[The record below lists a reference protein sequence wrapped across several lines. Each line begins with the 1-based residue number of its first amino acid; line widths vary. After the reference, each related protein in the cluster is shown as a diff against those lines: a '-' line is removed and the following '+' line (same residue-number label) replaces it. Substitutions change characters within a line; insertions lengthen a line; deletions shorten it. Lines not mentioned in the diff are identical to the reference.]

1 MNLLGTSAVAEDE
14 ARKHAQIKTS
24 ITAHLKMCIKVLQN
38 EYVKTDTPIHSGDS
52 ANALC
57 NVQEAIFLHQLKPS
71 IGSKLSSYFV
81 SHSPDTDAQL
91 CCWPFLQ
98 KFTHKDVISQLTQLS
113 QINTDIGMCRA
124 WIRLALND
132 GLLVNYLDAMMADS
146 DTCRYFY
153 KRTAYLRD
161 LEHPG
166 IMKTYI
172 QGLSNLNFQ
181 LSCNSSILNVW
192 TTAPLI
198 LTGHADPPPHIPHT
212 PAPSGVIRPVTL
224 PSRIT
229 PVAESH
235 FTTGARVLPSPDD
248 STVGHPVAVRRHQ
261 CRKKHPPATP
271 PNTPFSTH
279 LSRRDIDVIRQM
291 AQQGQSRSDG
301 GSSTATSQI
310 SHPDS
315 TDGRQF
321 DSIISPSL
329 QLTPSSSKLSI
340 VSEDDDRQRWLQDV
354 PSVLEVT
361 KIDAPETTFRNE
373 CLQSLQQDTEIVSF
387 ESSEVDVGLDTVENE
402 MADKRSCDVTMVSA
416 GEDVDIKKTCDDAI
430 KDTPAEHTT
439 QQVMATST
447 ETSQQVMVTP
457 KEPSQQVM
465 ATSTETS
472 QQVMVTPK
480 EPSQQV
486 MVTPKEPS
494 QQVMVTPKEPSQQVM
509 VTPKEPSQQVMVTPK
524 EPSQQVMVTPK
535 EISQQVMVT
544 LKEPSLQ
551 VMVTPMEANTEDVA
565 QAAAINVNS
574 DRPEPIV
581 SKDVTKT
588 ILKDKTQ
595 HTAAILE
602 FSPVRKSAPLEPQPS
617 DVTAFCSPVDQAKE
631 ADCETDDASIDSH
644 EGYQGTDMKGASNE
658 AFVQGNSLGSMQ
670 GWSSEFETGM
680 PETYVSLSDGRY
692 LETEAF
698 EATETQ
704 NTETFVALLGNYD
717 PSTLHPNAAAPG
729 EGFETL
735 SGSPT
740 SRIPD
745 PDILD
750 DFVVLRP
757 GTPSSIPIVDPQ
769 YEHLVELVGEIC
781 HEKGL
786 DMQNYQCRG
795 CSRPVGMFYGK
806 ARVCTYNAGY
816 YCYECHENDEYY
828 IPSRIIHNWDFRKH
842 QVCKQ
847 NLEFLQQTKTAPL
860 INVQKINRRLY
871 DHVNE
876 MNNSRLLR
884 LQLHIV
890 KKYLFTCKQCV
901 ADELRRR
908 VSPREY
914 LYEDIHVYSLLDL
927 LQIHEN
933 QFAPQTHEG
942 RTVCDEAH
950 LQLSACET
958 CRAVYHKACKTD
970 SVRCPKCAR
979 YALRQIRLGSNMS
992 SGMDYADD
1000 PAQD

>member
-1 MNLLGTSAVAEDE
+1 MKVVGYLACFVA
-14 ARKHAQIKTS
+14 
-24 ITAHLKMCIKVLQN
+24 
-38 EYVKTDTPIHSGDS
+38 
-52 ANALC
+52 
-57 NVQEAIFLHQLKPS
+57 
-71 IGSKLSSYFV
+71 
-81 SHSPDTDAQL
+81 
-91 CCWPFLQ
+91 
-98 KFTHKDVISQLTQLS
+98 
-113 QINTDIGMCRA
+113 
-124 WIRLALND
+124 
-132 GLLVNYLDAMMADS
+132 
-146 DTCRYFY
+146 
-153 KRTAYLRD
+153 
-161 LEHPG
+161 
-166 IMKTYI
+166 
-172 QGLSNLNFQ
+172 
-181 LSCNSSILNVW
+181 
-192 TTAPLI
+192 
-198 LTGHADPPPHIPHT
+198 
-212 PAPSGVIRPVTL
+212 VIRPVTL
-224 PSRIT
+224 PSRIA

-235 FTTGARVLPSPDD
+235 FTTGARVLLSPDD

-340 VSEDDDRQRWLQDV
+340 VSEDVDRQRWLQDV
-354 PSVLEVT
+354 PSMLEVT

-387 ESSEVDVGLDTVENE
+387 ESSEVDFGLDTVENE

-416 GEDVDIKKTCDDAI
+416 GEDVDIKKTCEDAI
-430 KDTPAEHTT
+430 KDTPVEHTT

-486 MVTPKEPS
+486 MVTPTETS

-509 VTPKEPSQQVMVTPK
+509 VTR
-524 EPSQQVMVTPK
+524 
-535 EISQQVMVT
+535 
-544 LKEPSLQ
+544 KEPSLQ
-551 VMVTPMEANTEDVA
+551 VMVTPTEANTEDVA

-602 FSPVRKSAPLEPQPS
+602 FSPVRKSTPLEPQPS

-631 ADCETDDASIDSH
+631 AACETDDASIDSH
-644 EGYQGTDMKGASNE
+644 EGYQGTDMKGASIE

-704 NTETFVALLGNYD
+704 NT
-717 PSTLHPNAAAPG
+717 
-729 EGFETL
+729 
-735 SGSPT
+735 
-740 SRIPD
+740 
-745 PDILD
+745 
-750 DFVVLRP
+750 
-757 GTPSSIPIVDPQ
+757 GTI
-769 YEHLVELVGEIC
+769 
-781 HEKGL
+781 
-786 DMQNYQCRG
+786 
-795 CSRPVGMFYGK
+795 
-806 ARVCTYNAGY
+806 
-816 YCYECHENDEYY
+816 
-828 IPSRIIHNWDFRKH
+828 
-842 QVCKQ
+842 
-847 NLEFLQQTKTAPL
+847 
-860 INVQKINRRLY
+860 
-871 DHVNE
+871 
-876 MNNSRLLR
+876 
-884 LQLHIV
+884 
-890 KKYLFTCKQCV
+890 
-901 ADELRRR
+901 
-908 VSPREY
+908 
-914 LYEDIHVYSLLDL
+914 
-927 LQIHEN
+927 
-933 QFAPQTHEG
+933 
-942 RTVCDEAH
+942 
-950 LQLSACET
+950 
-958 CRAVYHKACKTD
+958 
-970 SVRCPKCAR
+970 
-979 YALRQIRLGSNMS
+979 
-992 SGMDYADD
+992 
-1000 PAQD
+1000 